1 MHAPEFSVTVGRSRD
16 VVRIAVEGELDL
28 ATAPQLAAHL
38 DAAAGPAVVLDLSR
52 LAFLD
57 SSGVALLLAAS
68 RRAAREAWT
77 LKIAGTPR
85 QARDVLDICGL
96 LDVLPLDDAA

>member
-1 MHAPEFSVTVGRSRD
+1 MQPPEFSITVGRSRD

-38 DAAAGPAVVLDLSR
+38 DAAARPGGAVVLDLAR
-52 LAFLD
+52 LSFLD
-57 SSGVALLLAAS
+57 SSGVALLLGVT

-77 LKIAGTPR
+77 LTISGTPPA
-85 QARDVLDICGL
+85 ARDVLELCGL
-96 LDVLPLDDAA
+96 IDVLPLDD